1 MHLSVVDRRHFAKT
15 IFTNQS
21 RNTVFLKVEFAP
33 IFKQKC
39 VIYFDSLKD
48 TLRGFL
54 QILTQSPLF
63 KNETESE
70 NNYPGV
76 GGLSLCAHIDAREIT
91 RVNIF

>member
-1 MHLSVVDRRHFAKT
+1 MHLYVVDRRHFAKT

-33 IFKQKC
+33 IFKQC

-48 TLRGFL
+48 TLRGFV
-54 QILTQSPLF
+54 QIFIQSPLF

-76 GGLSLCAHIDAREIT
+76 GGLSLCAHNAREIT

>member
-15 IFTNQS
+15 IFTNQKQKHLNLH
-21 RNTVFLKVEFAP
+21 RFLN
-33 IFKQKC
+33 KC

-54 QILTQSPLF
+54 QILIQSPLF
-63 KNETESE
+63 KKETESE

-76 GGLSLCAHIDAREIT
+76 GGGGGGLSLCAQNAREIT
-91 RVNIF
+91 

>member
-21 RNTVFLKVEFAP
+21 KNLFSQKLNLHRFLN
-33 IFKQKC
+33 KC

-54 QILTQSPLF
+54 QILIQSPLF

-76 GGLSLCAHIDAREIT
+76 GGGGLSLCAHNARELT